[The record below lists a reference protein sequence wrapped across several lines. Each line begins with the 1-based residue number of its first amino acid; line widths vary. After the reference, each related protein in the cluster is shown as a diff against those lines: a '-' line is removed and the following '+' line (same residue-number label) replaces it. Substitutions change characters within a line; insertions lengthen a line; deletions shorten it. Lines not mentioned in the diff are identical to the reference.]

1 MRIAE
6 RFKLWI
12 CISLVIIV
20 AGFGMIAV
28 NGFNLGID
36 FTGGT
41 MMQINLHK
49 AEVPVS
55 DVQDLIA
62 EFDLEA
68 EIVHAGQTKE
78 EVIIKTGKSLSNED
92 RVQIFNKFVE
102 AYDLDVDNDL
112 REANQFGPSVGK
124 ELQSKAMTS
133 ILIASVGML
142 IYITFR
148 FEIIYGV
155 TAIIALVHDVL
166 VLLSVYALFGI
177 PVNSSFIA
185 AVLTIVG
192 YSINDTIVVFDRVRE
207 NVKIMKRAS
216 FEEIANTSL
225 KQTITRSINTSLTT
239 LLVIG
244 SLYFLG
250 VESIKE
256 FALPLLAGV
265 ITGTYSSIF
274 IASPLWA
281 AIKRGMK
288 ERAHYT
294 GA

>member
-6 RFKLWI
+6 RFKLWV
-12 CISLVIIV
+12 CISLVVIV
-20 AGFGMIAV
+20 AGLGLAGV
-28 NGFNLGID
+28 KGFNLGID

-41 MMQINLHK
+41 MMQIDLH
-49 AEVPVS
+49 EESVPVS
-55 DVQDLIA
+55 DVQDLIK
-62 EFDLEA
+62 EFDLDA
-68 EIVHAGQTKE
+68 SIVHAGQTKE
-78 EVIIKTGKSLSNED
+78 EVIIKTSQSLSNEQ
-92 RVQIFNKFVE
+92 RTEIFNKFVE
-102 AYDLDVDNDL
+102 AYGLTSDDM
-112 REANQFGPSVGK
+112 RGASQFGPSVGK

-133 ILIASVGML
+133 ILIAAVGML

-148 FEIIYGV
+148 FEVVYGL

-166 VLLSVYALFGI
+166 VLLAVYSLFRI

-225 KQTITRSINTSLTT
+225 KQTISRSINTSLTT
-239 LLVIG
+239 GLVIG

-250 VESIKE
+250 SDSIKE
-256 FALPLLAGV
+256 FALPLFAGV
-265 ITGTYSSIF
+265 LTGTYSSIF

-281 AIKRGMK
+281 TIKTKMK
-288 ERAHYT
+288 EKHHYSK
-294 GA
+294 A

>member
-78 EVIIKTGKSLSNED
+78 EVIIKTGK
-92 RVQIFNKFVE
+92 
-102 AYDLDVDNDL
+102 
-112 REANQFGPSVGK
+112 
-124 ELQSKAMTS
+124 
-133 ILIASVGML
+133 
-142 IYITFR
+142 
-148 FEIIYGV
+148 
-155 TAIIALVHDVL
+155 
-166 VLLSVYALFGI
+166 
-177 PVNSSFIA
+177 
-185 AVLTIVG
+185 
-192 YSINDTIVVFDRVRE
+192 
-207 NVKIMKRAS
+207 
-216 FEEIANTSL
+216 
-225 KQTITRSINTSLTT
+225 
-239 LLVIG
+239 
-244 SLYFLG
+244 YFL
-250 VESIKE
+250 
-256 FALPLLAGV
+256 
-265 ITGTYSSIF
+265 
-274 IASPLWA
+274 
-281 AIKRGMK
+281 MK
-288 ERAHYT
+288 TVYKSLISL
-294 GA
+294 

>member
-20 AGFGMIAV
+20 AGFGMAAV
-28 NGFNLGID
+28 KGFNLGID

-41 MMQINLHK
+41 MMQINLNK
-49 AEVPVS
+49 ESVPVS
-55 DVQDLIA
+55 EVQELIE
-62 EFDLEA
+62 EFDLDA
-68 EIVHAGQTKE
+68 EIVHAGMTKE
-78 EVIIKTGKSLSNED
+78 EVIIKTAKSLTNEE
-92 RVQIFNKFVE
+92 RVQIFEKFEEKYSLVSE
-102 AYDLDVDNDL
+102 DL
-112 REANQFGPSVGK
+112 RGASQFGPSVGK
-124 ELQSKAMTS
+124 EIQNKAMMS
-133 ILIASVGML
+133 IVIASIGML
-142 IYITFR
+142 IYISFR
-148 FEIIYGV
+148 FEVIYGF

-166 VLLSVYALFGI
+166 ILLAVYAMFRI

-207 NVKIMKRAS
+207 NVKIMKKSS
-216 FEEIANTSL
+216 FEEIANKSL

-256 FALPLLAGV
+256 FALPLMAGV
-265 ITGTYSSIF
+265 LTGTYSSIF

-281 AIKRGMK
+281 ALKTKMK
-288 ERAHYT
+288 EKHHYSK
-294 GA
+294 A

>member
-166 VLLSVYALFGI
+166 VLLAVYALFGI

-281 AIKRGMK
+281 AIKRVMK
-288 ERAHYT
+288 EREHYT